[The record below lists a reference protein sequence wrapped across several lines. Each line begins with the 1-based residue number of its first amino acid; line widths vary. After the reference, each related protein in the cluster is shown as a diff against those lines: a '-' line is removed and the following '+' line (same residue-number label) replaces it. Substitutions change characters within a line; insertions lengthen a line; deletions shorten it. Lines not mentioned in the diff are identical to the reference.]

1 MNVVRELVTK
11 LRYQVDNSKLKAYMT
26 ETQTGARNLREK
38 FRAAFSGVRS
48 DTQQMALDFD
58 KAKKKFFSLRNM
70 VAGYF
75 AMAAGGSM
83 MKVADDWA
91 SVDARV
97 KLATKSAQDH
107 KHALEEIFALS
118 QRSGQDYLASADL
131 FSKVSRSADDLGLGL
146 DDTLNLTEIIGQTM
160 TIGGGDKGAQEA
172 ALMQLGQA
180 LGSGALRGDE
190 LNSIIEQAPR
200 LAQAIADSFNVPVGQ
215 LKDLGK
221 AGKLTSKE
229 LAQGLLK
236 QADKIKKEF
245 DLMPKTFGRGMVIL
259 RNEFNRLV
267 SYAINKV
274 GKLGEAFYNAAEW
287 IVNNIRLVGILAL
300 SAIGGKL
307 MLSLRGVKISLQ
319 QITLQA
325 IRAAA
330 PFLAISALL
339 AGIGLILEDIYV
351 WQAGGISV
359 MGALVG
365 RYDKWAVQFQG
376 IKQSAKLLWAN
387 VKGIL
392 RELARWANIDI
403 DFDSWQGFA
412 TTTLQYII
420 DGVRSLLNV
429 LRGLARMVRAVMR
442 GDFAG
447 AFDIAKE
454 SIGETSLAFLP
465 FYLIAAKVLGGIA
478 SFIFAILSPLRLLR
492 GGFFGLGWVIGK
504 AVKWATYFIPF
515 KRILGFLAKK
525 GLPWVASAFWAMSK
539 AMISGIWAISKAM
552 WAAMVSNPILLAIAL
567 IIGAIALIIYYW
579 DDIKAAALEA
589 WDFISKKAQEIID
602 DIGKW
607 FTDMAESFGKKWDS
621 IVESFKA
628 IWDDAIKTVKNWFL
642 GMIPDSVLNWFNDG
656 DKQISASLNAA
667 SVNPVTPVF
676 GNVGWGGLGVRPNNN
691 ISNSQNIQQTNHIT
705 VNGTGNPTAVANKI
719 GAAVGSFNGKF
730 SIGQMEYQ
738 G

>member
-1 MNVVRELVTK
+1 MHFCRII
-11 LRYQVDNSKLKAYMT
+11 NS
-26 ETQTGARNLREK
+26 
-38 FRAAFSGVRS
+38 
-48 DTQQMALDFD
+48 
-58 KAKKKFFSLRNM
+58 
-70 VAGYF
+70 
-75 AMAAGGSM
+75 
-83 MKVADDWA
+83 
-91 SVDARV
+91 
-97 KLATKSAQDH
+97 
-107 KHALEEIFALS
+107 
-118 QRSGQDYLASADL
+118 
-131 FSKVSRSADDLGLGL
+131 
-146 DDTLNLTEIIGQTM
+146 
-160 TIGGGDKGAQEA
+160 
-172 ALMQLGQA
+172 
-180 LGSGALRGDE
+180 
-190 LNSIIEQAPR
+190 
-200 LAQAIADSFNVPVGQ
+200 
-215 LKDLGK
+215 
-221 AGKLTSKE
+221 
-229 LAQGLLK
+229 LLK

-330 PFLAISALL
+330 PFLAISAVL

-365 RYDKWAVQFQG
+365 RYDKWAVQFDQ
-376 IKQSAKLLWAN
+376 IKQSALRLWAN

-392 RELARWANIDI
+392 HELTRWMKIDL

-412 TTTLQYII
+412 TTTLQYIL
-420 DGVRSLLNV
+420 DGVHSLVRL
-429 LRGLARMVRAVMR
+429 LLGLALMVRSVIS
-442 GDFAG
+442 GDFEW
-447 AFDIAKE
+447 AFGVAKE
-454 SIGETSLAFLP
+454 SIGETSLAFIP

-478 SFIFAILSPLRLLR
+478 SFIFAIFSPLRLLR
-492 GGFFGLGWVIGK
+492 VGFFGLGWVIGK
-504 AVKWATYFIPF
+504 TFKVAKFAFSPFIFGFKVISKIWKIGKKLYPVFSKVGLVIGKGLGKSLLLILKLIGKAYIGFIKFIAFGVGGVLKSAVKISLLFGKAIALVGKFS
-515 KRILGFLAKK
+515 ILLGGKVVKAILFVGKA
-525 GLPWVASAFWAMSK
+525 LPKLASAFWVMSK
-539 AMISGIWAISKAM
+539 TVISGIWAISKAM

-579 DDIKAAALEA
+579 DDIKAAALKV
-589 WDFISKKAQEIID
+589 WGVISKKAKEIVD

-607 FTDMAESFGKKWDS
+607 FTDIADQFGKKWDS
-621 IVESFKA
+621 IAESFKN
-628 IWDDAIKTVKNWFL
+628 IWDDAIQTVKNWFL

-676 GNVGWGGLGVRPNNN
+676 GNVGWGGLGVRPNSN

-705 VNGTGNPTAVANKI
+705 VNGAGNPTAVANKI